1 MPDKL
6 LLHRLADGDR
16 RAFDTLVNDHKDL
29 VFNVCYGYLRDH
41 MEAEDLAQEV
51 FIEVSRSVKGFRKD
65 AKISTWLYRIAV
77 NKCLDRIRYL
87 KRDKRS
93 GEHET
98 PALYI
103 EDPNPSPQ
111 DQLESNERKK
121 VLWNALRKLPDK
133 QHTVI
138 VLASIEGLS
147 YAEISAVME
156 LTTGAI
162 ESLIFRAKK
171 KLKALLEEH
180 YESIR

>member
-16 RAFDTLVNDHKDL
+16 RAFETLVNDHKDRVYNL
-29 VFNVCYGYLRDH
+29 CYGYLRDH

-77 NKCLDRIRYL
+77 NKCLDRIRYM

-93 GEHET
+93 GEHES
-98 PALYI
+98 PALYVA
-103 EDPNPSPQ
+103 DPDPSPQ
-111 DQLESNERKK
+111 DQLESEERKK
-121 VLWNALRKLPDK
+121 VLWNALRQLPNK
-133 QHTVI
+133 QHTAI
-138 VLASIEGLS
+138 VLASIEGMS
-147 YAEISAVME
+147 YAEISVVME
-156 LTTGAI
+156 MTTSAI

-171 KLKALLEEH
+171 KLKVLLADH